1 MNTLVNEKVIAS
13 LYDDNSFNTELR
25 AVLNGIIDDEL
36 LKSADEIDCD
46 LIDECT
52 EMLIELEQENENGFA
67 VIVPLVSSERIM
79 KACRKKGFANY
90 SRALRTAIV
99 AGLILVSAFTANTAI
114 AKIFDYNIAQAVA
127 NSISQKLEEWGIID
141 DSNKE
146 ENYDLANSLNANSS
160 DDREEPDADTVNDE
174 ISENPQENQQNTG
187 VADNNALVDNGE
199 VQSKENGN
207 SASEVNLALTEKTQN
222 QPATKNDLEKTEQES
237 IPVAIRLDFSESF
250 KTEYL
255 WGEPLNTDGLTVTA
269 VYDGGATKP
278 VSTADCSFTGYNKAL
293 EGTQKIVVTYKGAS
307 ATFEITLTK
316 TTEKSDRVITGVQ
329 GSAPT
334 KLVYKTTDTK
344 IKLDGLSARA
354 VYSDG
359 TFSSVYDYRSA
370 VILTPV
376 DFSKAG
382 EQQVTVRFADLFDY
396 TFTIIIEEIEVEED
410 TKFNNIKTS
419 YPTYYFYLNEEPDYS
434 NIYIQLYKG
443 TKHIESLKFEDI
455 KDEAIVVGVDTS
467 QQTLG
472 NTRSFTIYYKG
483 YSASARYVVE
493 PRNMV
498 TKAEFNTGGKGWK
511 FLYYYGEPL
520 CMGTQYPNDDAL
532 MSLKSSK
539 TVIDGSN
546 SSFSDLLVGD
556 SYYLSVYFSGSNG
569 QSCEKFVHNQ
579 LDFYGYDPYTLG
591 YQSIDVFHEGVYV
604 TTITVFVYGDD
615 GYAPTL
621 RPTVYTPFS
630 SINDAVKTGSWF
642 RCLGDGGLTL
652 SGNIDALLAEY
663 LEKYPSYGKAF
674 EEMRKDPMF
683 DFIIGNRSAVLEDDT
698 ATGWQNAYVNLP
710 TGEAYSYKV
719 CLVHNITQYS
729 ISNPHKFYK
738 IHTDDF
744 SSKNFDNLTFE
755 LTDDSGNTFTVPAS
769 ETNVYYYQRYDGG
782 NNSEVSPDAHINSM
796 FVIATFIYDRTSYAV
811 KSVNAASFPYQMLY
825 VYSDGY
831 EDAYNVELIVD
842 PSKQD
847 TFLKGID
854 EGCLIDRFRIHAYDN
869 YFDIYDPVIEGID
882 CNTVGEYD
890 VTFSVDFDGEPLSAN
905 RTIYIV
911 DKFDAN
917 CGFKM
922 ISDPNVGNKSLMPG
936 DEMNID
942 DAQFT
947 YTDKRGNV
955 TQLTGKD
962 VEFEITSGGSGHIID
977 SDLTQSQITVRYSYV
992 NEYGWE
998 FTYDAQYT
1006 PWGYMSSGY
1015 YNIGYSFNSS
1025 ANAVYVH
1032 WNAVD
1037 KADYYIVTYLGE
1049 TYITYDTYVYCDRN
1063 LRNGKIYNEPVKIR
1077 PVIDNG
1083 ESKIIGCG
1091 GSVCRNPFTIN
1102 GYVPPEEITEE

>member
-1 MNTLVNEKVIAS
+1 MDTFVNKKVIAS
-13 LYDDNSFNTELR
+13 IIDDNGFNAELK
-25 AVLNGIIDDEL
+25 ALLNEIIDDEL
-36 LKSADEIDCD
+36 LKDIDDMDCD

-52 EMLIELEQENENGFA
+52 QMLIELEQKNDNGFD
-67 VIVPLVSSERIM
+67 VIVPLISSEKIM
-79 KACRKKGFANY
+79 KACEKKGFKNLN
-90 SRALRTAIV
+90 RGIRVALV
-99 AGLILVSAFTANTAI
+99 AGLIVLSAFSANTAI
-114 AKIFDYNIAQAVA
+114 AKIFDYNIAETLA

-141 DSNKE
+141 GDGEPEASSYINTEKENEESVSETDTIAKENLQNTQEGEQNPSSAESDNSENKE
-146 ENYDLANSLNANSS
+146 IQLTQKTDTSAEASLKITDKSQPQSASKS
-160 DDREEPDADTVNDE
+160 AS
-174 ISENPQENQQNTG
+174 SENEE
-187 VADNNALVDNGE
+187 DI
-199 VQSKENGN
+199 
-207 SASEVNLALTEKTQN
+207 
-222 QPATKNDLEKTEQES
+222 
-237 IPVAIRLDFSESF
+237 IPVAIRLEFSESF

-255 WGEPLNTDGLTVTA
+255 WGESLNTDGLTVIA
-269 VYDGGATKP
+269 VYDGGETKN
-278 VSTADCSFTGYNKAL
+278 VSIADCTITGYNKAL
-293 EGTQKIVVTYKGAS
+293 EGTQKIVVTYKGVG
-307 ATFEITLTK
+307 ATFEITLRK
-316 TTEKSDRVITGVQ
+316 TTEKSERTITGVQ

-334 KLVYKTTDTK
+334 KLVYKTTDTE
-344 IKLDGLSARA
+344 IKLNGLSARA

-359 TFSSVYDYRSA
+359 TFSSVYDYKSA

-396 TFTIIIEEIEVEED
+396 TFTIVIEEIEVEESTEFD
-410 TKFNNIKTS
+410 NIKTS
-419 YPTYYFYLNEEPDYS
+419 YKTYHFYLNEEPDYS
-434 NIYIQLYKG
+434 NIYVEFYKG
-443 TKHIESLKFEDI
+443 TSYIKSLKYDDI
-455 KDEAIVVGVDTS
+455 KDDAMIVGVDTS
-467 QQTLG
+467 EQTLG
-472 NTRSFTIYYKG
+472 NTKSFTIYYKG

-498 TKAEFNTGGKGWK
+498 TKAEFDTYGRGWK

-532 MSLKSSK
+532 MSLKSSRI
-539 TVIDGSN
+539 TIDGNN
-546 SSFSDLLVGD
+546 SSYSDILVGD
-556 SYYLSVYFSGSNG
+556 SYYLNVYYSGGNG
-569 QSCEKFVHNQ
+569 QSCEKFAYTQ
-579 LDFYGYDPYTLG
+579 FDFYGYDPYTLG
-591 YQSIDVFHEGVYV
+591 YQSIDIFREGVYV
-604 TTITVFVYGDD
+604 TTITVFVYGDE
-615 GYAPTL
+615 GYAPSL

-642 RCLGDGGLTL
+642 RCLGDGGLTM

-663 LEKYPSYGKAF
+663 LEQYPSYGQAF

-683 DFIIGNRSAVLEDDT
+683 NLIIGNRNAVLEDDT
-698 ATGWQNAYVNLP
+698 ATGWQNASVSLP
-710 TGEAYSYKV
+710 TGEVYSYKV

-729 ISNPHKFYK
+729 ISNPHTFYK

-744 SSKNFDNLTFE
+744 SSKNFESLTFE

-782 NNSEVSPDAHINSM
+782 NNSEISPDAHINSM
-796 FVIATFIYDRTSYAV
+796 FVIAKFVYDRTSYAV
-811 KSVNAASFPYQMLY
+811 KSPNATSFPYQMLY

-831 EDAYNVELIVD
+831 EDAYNVELIID

-847 TFLKGID
+847 TFLKGCNKD
-854 EGCLIDRFRIHAYDN
+854 SLIDRFRIHAYDN
-869 YFDIYDPVIEGID
+869 YFDIFDPIIDGID

-890 VTFSVDFDGEPLSAN
+890 VTFSVDFDGEPLSEH

-911 DKFDAN
+911 DKFADY
-917 CGFKM
+917 GLK
-922 ISDPNVGNKSLMPG
+922 IITDPNTERDLLMPG
-936 DEMNID
+936 DELNID
-942 DAQFT
+942 DAEFT

-977 SDLTQSQITVRYSYV
+977 SDLTQSQITVQYSYV

-998 FTYDAQYT
+998 FTYDVQYS

-1077 PVIDNG
+1077 PVIDDG
-1083 ESKIIGCG
+1083 ENKIIGCG
-1091 GSVCRNPFTIN
+1091 GSICRNPFTID
-1102 GYVPPEEITEE
+1102 GYVPPEETTEE